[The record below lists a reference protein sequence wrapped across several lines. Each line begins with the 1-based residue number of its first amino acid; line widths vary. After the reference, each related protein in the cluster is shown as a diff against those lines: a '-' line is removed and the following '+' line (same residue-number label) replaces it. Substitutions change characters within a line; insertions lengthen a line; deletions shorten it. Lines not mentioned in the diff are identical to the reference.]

1 MTRKSN
7 FTVQCRAKGYL
18 MKSGHYRCKNHG
30 GMSTGPK
37 SIEGRLKAL
46 KNLVSMKNKT
56 DDEIRQILRQNI
68 RATSAGQTTDQD
80 SKRKRYAWTIDN
92 IQMDA

>member
-18 MKSGHYRCKNHG
+18 MKSGFYRCKNHG

-56 DDEIRQILRQNI
+56 DDEIREILRQNT
-68 RATSAGQTTDQD
+68 RATSTGKTTDQD
-80 SKRKRYAWTIDN
+80 SKGKRYAWTIDN
-92 IQMDA
+92 IQVDA